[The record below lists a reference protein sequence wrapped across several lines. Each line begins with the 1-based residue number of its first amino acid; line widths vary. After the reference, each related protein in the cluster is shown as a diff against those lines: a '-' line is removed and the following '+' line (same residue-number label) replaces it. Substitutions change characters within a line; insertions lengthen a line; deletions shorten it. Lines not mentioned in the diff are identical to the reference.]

1 MLMREWRRGSGLPR
15 WWSER
20 RTVRL
25 LRGLGIVC
33 AAYAMAVTPVL
44 LAEDE
49 KKPSAPWLPTNGG
62 QAGFLL
68 VMAAVFVVA
77 GGLGVILGLRDRK
90 KRTGQPIFRSPPWPS
105 PRSSY
110 QLGVKW
116 TVTGWRVWTFGVL
129 LYAPC
134 VPWIWLNFT
143 KEEGEPI
150 WGGLPFWNEASLV
163 DIWMM
168 LHAIFFSSYCFVLKG
183 REVRR
188 GKEQIRVADEYL
200 AIREMRLHAEV
211 DAMCEKF
218 LQQQQE
224 WKAQKTAELYEQIL
238 DQQAR
243 GLLPCPNCDE
253 HRKSA

>member
-1 MLMREWRRGSGLPR
+1 M
-15 WWSER
+15 
-20 RTVRL
+20 TVTL
-25 LRGLGIVC
+25 LV
-33 AAYAMAVTPVL
+33 V
-44 LAEDE
+44 DE
-49 KKPSAPWLPTNGG
+49 KEPSAPWLPANGG
-62 QAGFLL
+62 KAGFLVVL
-68 VMAAVFVVA
+68 AVLFVLASGLAA
-77 GGLGVILGLRDRK
+77 IMGLRDRRK
-90 KRTGQPIFRSPPWPS
+90 ITGEPLFRSPPWPS
-105 PRSSY
+105 SRSSY

-116 TVTGWRVWTFGVL
+116 TVTGWRVWTFGIL

-134 VPWIWLNFT
+134 VPWVWLNLT
-143 KEEGEPI
+143 MKEGEPV
-150 WGGLPFWNEASLV
+150 WGDLAFWNEASLM
-163 DIWMM
+163 DIWIM
-168 LHAIFFSSYCFVLKG
+168 LHALFFSGYCFVLKG

-218 LQQQQE
+218 LQQQQD

-243 GLLPCPNCDE
+243 GLLPCPNCDG